1 MNTVAQEYNRSIS
14 VSEFLRTAPKELDLE
29 MLVGS
34 TPAES
39 REITSERVQKLGLAL
54 AGFPDYVHPGRIQ
67 MVGISEIAFVDHL
80 GPEAR
85 KTAFQGLDPAVI
97 SCILVTKSLVPPAEM
112 VETMSAADVPILR
125 TPLVSSRAIGLVT
138 DFLQIA
144 LAPEITLHGVL
155 LEMYGIGVMIIGDS
169 GIGKSECALDLISR
183 GHRLVSDDAVRI
195 KRIGGRLEGRSPA
208 LTFEHLELHGLGII
222 NVRDLFGV
230 SSVCETINIEL
241 CIELRKW
248 DEIDDVERIGLEMRK
263 HEIFGL
269 NAAKFILP
277 VSPGRNLST
286 LVETA
291 VRVYLLRSD
300 GKDAAQA
307 LIEKHSAIVGGGR

>member
-1 MNTVAQEYNRSIS
+1 MNTLANKDTRSIS
-14 VSEFLRTAPKELDLE
+14 VSEFLQTAPDELELE

-34 TPAES
+34 SVAES
-39 REITSERVQKLGLAL
+39 RTITSERVQKLGLAL
-54 AGFPDYVHPGRIQ
+54 AGFPDYVHSGRIQ
-67 MVGISEIAFVDHL
+67 MVGNSEIAFIDHL
-80 GPEAR
+80 SSDAR
-85 KTAFQGLDPAVI
+85 RAAFQGLDPAVI
-97 SCILVTKSLVPPAEM
+97 SCILVTKSLVPPREM
-112 VETMSAADVPILR
+112 VETMSAADVAILR

-138 DFLQIA
+138 DFLQVA

-241 CIELRKW
+241 CIEVKKW
-248 DEIDDVERIGLEMRK
+248 DEIDNIERIGLKMGE

-269 NAAKFILP
+269 NAAKFVLP

-291 VRVYLLRSD
+291 VRVFLLRSE
-300 GKDAAQA
+300 GTDAAQA